1 MTAKLTAKEMTTVG
15 DYYYLREGDFIPC
28 RVDDNRKLRN
38 DCFTLGTLKATGAL
52 FEKEEDA
59 IRASDAIRAFLLGN
73 LLSLQSKRQHQQHP
87 FEAQKEVSQ
96 VFRSLLEE
104 SLGGNDKHTQSTI
117 ACHSDLEN
125 NSQRIVLIKIF
136 HS

>member
-1 MTAKLTAKEMTTVG
+1 MTTKLTAKEMTTVG
-15 DYYYLREGDFIPC
+15 DYYYLREGDFFPC

-38 DCFTLGTLKATGAL
+38 DCFTLGTLKETGAL

-73 LLSLQSKRQHQQHP
+73 QLSLQSKRQHQQHP
-87 FEAQKEVSQ
+87 YEAQKEVSQ
-96 VFRSLLEE
+96 VFRNLLEG

-117 ACHSDLEN
+117 ACHPDLEN
-125 NSQRIVLIKIF
+125 NSQRTVLIKIF